1 MNIKQAIF
9 NATKILKNNQIDDA
23 NMISKILMSYVLK
36 KPREYLIINDKEE
49 LTIENEQKYWKDI
62 EKVANGYPIQYIT
75 HQQEFMKLDFY
86 VDDNVLIPQP
96 DTEILVEE
104 TIKRCNG
111 NEKILD
117 LCTGSGAIAISLAV
131 NIPGA
136 KITASDISIK
146 ALEIAEKNAV
156 RNNVKMNFIESNLFE
171 KINGKFNIIVS
182 NPPYIESK
190 VIDELSKDVQC
201 EPKLALDGG
210 VDGLDFYRKIVMEV
224 PRFLADKGYLIMEI
238 GYDQREKV
246 MELLNKTQKF
256 ENIEC
261 IKDLS
266 GNDRVICA
274 NLL

>member
-36 KPREYLIINDKEE
+36 KTREYLIINDKEE
-49 LTIENEQKYWKDI
+49 LTIENEQKYWKNI

-104 TIKRCNG
+104 AIKRCNG

-131 NIPGA
+131 NIDRA
-136 KITASDISIK
+136 KITASDISKK

-156 RNNVKMNFIESNLFE
+156 RNNVKVNFIESNLFE
-171 KINGKFNIIVS
+171 KIEGKFNIIVS

-210 VDGLDFYRKIVMEV
+210 EDGLDFYRKIVIEA
-224 PRFLADKGYLIMEI
+224 PRFLKDKGHLIMEI
-238 GYDQREKV
+238 GFDQKKKV

-261 IKDLS
+261 VKDLS

-274 NLL
+274 RLI